1 MVGVGRQPTWFLF
14 LLPPPPSS
22 ILISMLCF
30 ACVCFEKFQIEVVLV
45 LVVNCSEMAYR
56 MNKLEKIIRL
66 LWASNFC
73 YFKQTQSLSLV
84 VCKGLWSGSGEKNS
98 LSFMCSLISSHLYYL
113 NSPHSAPPFNAP
125 IQFSSIILADNG
137 THYYYPFS
145 TKYVCYTASATQNDS
160 LKNCMTA
167 LSIIY
172 GGESTR
178 FRTIWAFAI
187 RHH

>member
-1 MVGVGRQPTWFLF
+1 MEHNQLAFSFFF
-14 LLPPPPSS
+14 LLL
-22 ILISMLCF
+22 LISMLCLCMF
-30 ACVCFEKFQIEVVLV
+30 WEGPNRSGACGGGMSWV